1 MSTTAPESTA
11 TESGVA
17 ASTAG
22 TAGSAAPEPVR
33 YDPIMVVAAAGP
45 ADDPTFAIW
54 QVETD
59 PDVQLGDF
67 SGAWLIDG
75 AGIHGF
81 AASADWI
88 EGTDDRAAM
97 LAALLRYPVL
107 FVGDEAAAKVLPSDV
122 ALVDVAATEV
132 ALNDALTSAKQYF
145 SAEFPGKKQPAW
157 GSFRTLAEFRE
168 AEVGAG
174 GAGAGAGQR
183 AGERAGESADECAGS
198 RAEESAGAADGS
210 GAGESAGAA
219 DGSDSAANGS
229 GSAAEREAVATALQE
244 AAALRGWIAQYNA
257 FDKLRVRRLGPVISE
272 FVTAQPLP
280 LVLAQRG

>member
-1 MSTTAPESTA
+1 
-11 TESGVA
+11 
-17 ASTAG
+17 
-22 TAGSAAPEPVR
+22 
-33 YDPIMVVAAAGP
+33 MVVAVAGP

-97 LAALLRYPVL
+97 LAALLCYPVL
-107 FVGDEAAAKVLPSDV
+107 FVGDEAAAKVLPNDV

-132 ALNDALTSAKQYF
+132 ALNDALASAKQHF
-145 SAEFPGKKQPAW
+145 SDEFPGKKQPAW
-157 GSFRTLAEFRE
+157 GSFRTLEEFRE
-168 AEVGAG
+168 AE
-174 GAGAGAGQR
+174 AGAGAG
-183 AGERAGESADECAGS
+183 GGS
-198 RAEESAGAADGS
+198 K
-210 GAGESAGAA
+210 
-219 DGSDSAANGS
+219 
-229 GSAAEREAVATALQE
+229 AEREAVAAALQE

-272 FVTAQPLP
+272 FVTAQTLP

>member
-11 TESGVA
+11 TESGAA
-17 ASTAG
+17 ASTAAPG
-22 TAGSAAPEPVR
+22 ADPAGSGATPSTPEPVR
-33 YDPIMVVAAAGP
+33 YDPIMVVAATGP

-59 PDVQLGDF
+59 PEVQLGDF

-122 ALVDVAATEV
+122 ALVDVEATEV
-132 ALNDALTSAKQYF
+132 ALNDALASAKQHF
-145 SAEFPGKKQPAW
+145 SDEFPGKKQPAW

-168 AEVGAG
+168 AEAGVGGQVGGAG
-174 GAGAGAGQR
+174 GAASGSAGEGADEAGAKGSAEGS
-183 AGERAGESADECAGS
+183 AGEGEAERAGSE
-198 RAEESAGAADGS
+198 
-210 GAGESAGAA
+210 
-219 DGSDSAANGS
+219 
-229 GSAAEREAVATALQE
+229 AEREAVATALQE

>member
-11 TESGVA
+11 AESGVA
-17 ASTAG
+17 ASTA
-22 TAGSAAPEPVR
+22 APGAQEPVR
-33 YDPIMVVAAAGP
+33 YDPIMVVVAAGP

-107 FVGDEAAAKVLPSDV
+107 FVGDEKAAKVLPSDV

-132 ALNDALTSAKQYF
+132 ALNDALTSAKQHF
-145 SAEFPGKKQPAW
+145 NDEFPGKKQPAW
-157 GSFRTLAEFRE
+157 GSFRTLEEFRE
-168 AEVGAG
+168 DEAG
-174 GAGAGAGQR
+174 GAGA
-183 AGERAGESADECAGS
+183 
-198 RAEESAGAADGS
+198 AGAADESAGVGEEGS
-210 GAGESAGAA
+210 AGAGAGE
-219 DGSDSAANGS
+219 
-229 GSAAEREAVATALQE
+229 AERAGSEAEQEAVAVALQE

-272 FVTAQPLP
+272 FAATQTLP
-280 LVLAQRG
+280 LALAQRG

>member
-11 TESGVA
+11 AGAGA
-17 ASTAG
+17 ASAVSPAAAPG
-22 TAGSAAPEPVR
+22 APEPVR

-107 FVGDEAAAKVLPSDV
+107 FVGDEAAAKVLPNDV
-122 ALVDVAATEV
+122 ALVDVEATEV
-132 ALNDALTSAKQYF
+132 ALNDALASAKQL
-145 SAEFPGKKQPAW
+145 S
-157 GSFRTLAEFRE
+157 L
-168 AEVGAG
+168 
-174 GAGAGAGQR
+174 
-183 AGERAGESADECAGS
+183 
-198 RAEESAGAADGS
+198 
-210 GAGESAGAA
+210 
-219 DGSDSAANGS
+219 
-229 GSAAEREAVATALQE
+229 
-244 AAALRGWIAQYNA
+244 IH
-257 FDKLRVRRLGPVISE
+257 I
-272 FVTAQPLP
+272 
-280 LVLAQRG
+280 

>member
-11 TESGVA
+11 AESGVA

-22 TAGSAAPEPVR
+22 SGTTPNAAPGAPEPVR
-33 YDPIMVVAAAGP
+33 YDPIMVVAATGP

-59 PDVQLGDF
+59 PEVQLGDF

-107 FVGDEAAAKVLPSDV
+107 LVGDEAAAKVLPNDV
-122 ALVDVAATEV
+122 ALVDVAATEI
-132 ALNDALTSAKQYF
+132 ALNDALASAKQHF
-145 SAEFPGKKQPAW
+145 SDEFPGKKQPAW
-157 GSFRTLAEFRE
+157 GSFRTLEEFRE
-168 AEVGAG
+168 AEAG
-174 GAGAGAGQR
+174 VAGAGAG
-183 AGERAGESADECAGS
+183 GGADAA
-198 RAEESAGAADGS
+198 AE
-210 GAGESAGAA
+210 
-219 DGSDSAANGS
+219 SDSVANGS
-229 GSAAEREAVATALQE
+229 DSAAEREAVAVALQE

-272 FVTAQPLP
+272 FVTAQSLP

>member
-1 MSTTAPESTA
+1 
-11 TESGVA
+11 
-17 ASTAG
+17 
-22 TAGSAAPEPVR
+22 
-33 YDPIMVVAAAGP
+33 MVVAATGP

-59 PDVQLGDF
+59 PEVQLGDF

-88 EGTDDRAAM
+88 EGADDRAAM

-107 FVGDEAAAKVLPSDV
+107 LVGDEAVAKVLPNDV
-122 ALVDVAATEV
+122 ALVDVEATEI
-132 ALNDALTSAKQYF
+132 ALNDALASAKQHF
-145 SAEFPGKKQPAW
+145 SDEFPGKKQPAW
-157 GSFRTLAEFRE
+157 GSFRTLEEFRE
-168 AEVGAG
+168 AEAGVAGSGTGG
-174 GAGAGAGQR
+174 GAGAA
-183 AGERAGESADECAGS
+183 
-198 RAEESAGAADGS
+198 AE
-210 GAGESAGAA
+210 
-219 DGSDSAANGS
+219 SDSVANGS
-229 GSAAEREAVATALQE
+229 DSAAEREAVAVALQE

-272 FVTAQPLP
+272 FVTAQTLP

>member
-11 TESGVA
+11 AESGVA
-17 ASTAG
+17 ASA
-22 TAGSAAPEPVR
+22 AGSGTTPNAAPGAPEPVR
-33 YDPIMVVAAAGP
+33 YDPIMVVAATGP

-59 PDVQLGDF
+59 PEVQLGDF

-107 FVGDEAAAKVLPSDV
+107 LVGDEAAAKVLPNDV

-132 ALNDALTSAKQYF
+132 ALNDALASAKQHF
-145 SAEFPGKKQPAW
+145 SDEFPGKKQPAW
-157 GSFRTLAEFRE
+157 GSFRTLEEFRE
-168 AEVGAG
+168 AEAG
-174 GAGAGAGQR
+174 VAGAGAG
-183 AGERAGESADECAGS
+183 GG
-198 RAEESAGAADGS
+198 AGAA
-210 GAGESAGAA
+210 AE
-219 DGSDSAANGS
+219 SDSVANGS
-229 GSAAEREAVATALQE
+229 GSAAEREAVAVALQE

-272 FVTAQPLP
+272 FVTAQTLP

>member
-11 TESGVA
+11 AGES
-17 ASTAG
+17 AS
-22 TAGSAAPEPVR
+22 VR
-33 YDPIMVVAAAGP
+33 YDPIMVVAAAGSAAGPAADP

-81 AASADWI
+81 AANADWI

-107 FVGDEAAAKVLPSDV
+107 FVGDAAAAELLPREV
-122 ALVDVAATEV
+122 ALIDVAATE
-132 ALNDALTSAKQYF
+132 AGLEDALASAKQHF
-145 SAEFPGKKQPAW
+145 SSEFPDKKQPAW
-157 GSFRTLAEFRE
+157 GSFRLLAEFRE
-168 AEVGAG
+168 AEAG
-174 GAGAGAGQR
+174 IAGAGDA
-183 AGERAGESADECAGS
+183 ERA
-198 RAEESAGAADGS
+198 
-210 GAGESAGAA
+210 
-219 DGSDSAANGS
+219 
-229 GSAAEREAVATALQE
+229 AVASALKE

-257 FDKLRVRRLGPVISE
+257 FDKLRVRRIGAVNSE
-272 FVTAQPLP
+272 FSNARPLP
-280 LVLAQRG
+280 VVLTKRG

>member
-1 MSTTAPESTA
+1 MSTTAPESIA

-17 ASTAG
+17 ASTAASG
-22 TAGSAAPEPVR
+22 AAPVAPEPVR

-75 AGIHGF
+75 SGIHGF

-122 ALVDVAATEV
+122 ALVDVEATEV
-132 ALNDALTSAKQYF
+132 ALNDALASAKQHF
-145 SAEFPGKKQPAW
+145 SDEFPGKKQPAW

-168 AEVGAG
+168 AEAGVGGQVGGAG
-174 GAGAGAGQR
+174 GAASGSAGEGADEAGAKGSAEGS
-183 AGERAGESADECAGS
+183 AGEGEAECAGS
-198 RAEESAGAADGS
+198 E
-210 GAGESAGAA
+210 
-219 DGSDSAANGS
+219 
-229 GSAAEREAVATALQE
+229 AEREAVATALQE

-272 FVTAQPLP
+272 FVTAQTLP

>member
-11 TESGVA
+11 TESGAA
-17 ASTAG
+17 ASTAASG
-22 TAGSAAPEPVR
+22 AAPVAPEPVR

-107 FVGDEAAAKVLPSDV
+107 LVGDEAAAKVLPNDV

-132 ALNDALTSAKQYF
+132 ALNDALASAKQHF
-145 SAEFPGKKQPAW
+145 SDEFPGKKQPAW
-157 GSFRTLAEFRE
+157 GSFRTLEEFRE
-168 AEVGAG
+168 AEAG
-174 GAGAGAGQR
+174 VAGAGAG
-183 AGERAGESADECAGS
+183 
-198 RAEESAGAADGS
+198 DGS
-210 GAGESAGAA
+210 K
-219 DGSDSAANGS
+219 
-229 GSAAEREAVATALQE
+229 AEREAVAAALQE

-272 FVTAQPLP
+272 FVTAQTLP

>member
-11 TESGVA
+11 AGVVVSETE
-17 ASTAG
+17 AG
-22 TAGSAAPEPVR
+22 ESAPVR
-33 YDPIMVVAAAGP
+33 YDPIMVVAAADPAAGSAAAGS

-88 EGTDDRAAM
+88 EGTDDQAAM

-107 FVGDEAAAKVLPSDV
+107 FVGDAAAAELLPSDV
-122 ALVDVAATEV
+122 ALIDVAATE
-132 ALNDALTSAKQYF
+132 AGLNDALASAKQHF
-145 SAEFPGKKQPAW
+145 SSEFPDKKQPAW
-157 GSFRTLAEFRE
+157 GSFRPLAEFRE
-168 AEVGAG
+168 AEAGIAGAG
-174 GAGAGAGQR
+174 ASAGEGADGAGAGADD
-183 AGERAGESADECAGS
+183 AERA
-198 RAEESAGAADGS
+198 
-210 GAGESAGAA
+210 
-219 DGSDSAANGS
+219 
-229 GSAAEREAVATALQE
+229 AVASALKE

-257 FDKLRVRRLGPVISE
+257 FDKLRVRRIGAVNSD
-272 FVTAQPLP
+272 FSNTRPLP
-280 LVLAQRG
+280 VVLTKRG

>member
-11 TESGVA
+11 AGES
-17 ASTAG
+17 AS
-22 TAGSAAPEPVR
+22 VR
-33 YDPIMVVAAAGP
+33 YDPIMVVAAAGSAAGPAADP

-81 AASADWI
+81 AANADWI

-107 FVGDEAAAKVLPSDV
+107 FVGDAAAAELLPSDV
-122 ALVDVAATEV
+122 ALIDVAATE
-132 ALNDALTSAKQYF
+132 AGLNDALASAKQHF
-145 SAEFPGKKQPAW
+145 SSEFPDKKQPAW
-157 GSFRTLAEFRE
+157 GSFRPLAEFRE
-168 AEVGAG
+168 AEAGIAGAG
-174 GAGAGAGQR
+174 ASAGEGADGAGAGADD
-183 AGERAGESADECAGS
+183 AERA
-198 RAEESAGAADGS
+198 
-210 GAGESAGAA
+210 
-219 DGSDSAANGS
+219 
-229 GSAAEREAVATALQE
+229 AVASALKE

-257 FDKLRVRRLGPVISE
+257 FDKLRVRRIGAVNSD
-272 FVTAQPLP
+272 FSNTRPLP
-280 LVLAQRG
+280 VVLTKRG

>member
-11 TESGVA
+11 AESGAA

-132 ALNDALTSAKQYF
+132 ALNDALASAKQHF
-145 SAEFPGKKQPAW
+145 SDEFPGKKQPAW

-174 GAGAGAGQR
+174 GAGGAASGSAGEGADEAGAKGSAEGS
-183 AGERAGESADECAGS
+183 AGEGEAECAGS
-198 RAEESAGAADGS
+198 E
-210 GAGESAGAA
+210 
-219 DGSDSAANGS
+219 
-229 GSAAEREAVATALQE
+229 AEREAVATALQE

-272 FVTAQPLP
+272 FVTAQTLP

>member
-1 MSTTAPESTA
+1 
-11 TESGVA
+11 
-17 ASTAG
+17 
-22 TAGSAAPEPVR
+22 
-33 YDPIMVVAAAGP
+33 MVVAATGP

-59 PDVQLGDF
+59 PEVQLGDF

-107 FVGDEAAAKVLPSDV
+107 LVGDEAAAKVLPNDV
-122 ALVDVAATEV
+122 ALVDVAATEI
-132 ALNDALTSAKQYF
+132 ALNDALASAKQHF
-145 SAEFPGKKQPAW
+145 SDEFPGKKQPAW
-157 GSFRTLAEFRE
+157 GSFRTLEEFRE
-168 AEVGAG
+168 AEVGVAGSGAG
-174 GAGAGAGQR
+174 GS
-183 AGERAGESADECAGS
+183 AGEGAGS
-198 RAEESAGAADGS
+198 RL
-210 GAGESAGAA
+210 GESAGAA
-219 DGSDSAANGS
+219 NGGDSVANGS
-229 GSAAEREAVATALQE
+229 DSAAEREAVAVALQE

-272 FVTAQPLP
+272 FVTAQTLP

>member
-1 MSTTAPESTA
+1 
-11 TESGVA
+11 
-17 ASTAG
+17 
-22 TAGSAAPEPVR
+22 
-33 YDPIMVVAAAGP
+33 MVVAAAGP

-59 PDVQLGDF
+59 PEVQLGDF

-107 FVGDEAAAKVLPSDV
+107 LVGDQAAAKALPNDV
-122 ALVDVAATEV
+122 ALVDVEATEV
-132 ALNDALTSAKQYF
+132 GLNDALASAKQHF
-145 SAEFPGKKQPAW
+145 SDEFPGKKQPAW
-157 GSFRTLAEFRE
+157 GSFRTLEEFRE
-168 AEVGAG
+168 AEAGVAGSGAG
-174 GAGAGAGQR
+174 GS
-183 AGERAGESADECAGS
+183 AGEGAGS
-198 RAEESAGAADGS
+198 RL
-210 GAGESAGAA
+210 GESAGAA
-219 DGSDSAANGS
+219 NGGDSAANGS
-229 GSAAEREAVATALQE
+229 DSAAEREAVAVALQE

-272 FVTAQPLP
+272 FVTAQTLP

>member
-11 TESGVA
+11 TESGVV

-22 TAGSAAPEPVR
+22 PGTTPNAAPGAPEPVR
-33 YDPIMVVAAAGP
+33 YDPIMVVAATGP

-59 PDVQLGDF
+59 PEVQLGDF

-107 FVGDEAAAKVLPSDV
+107 LVGDEAAAKVLPNDV
-122 ALVDVAATEV
+122 ALVDVAATEI
-132 ALNDALTSAKQYF
+132 ALNDALASAKQHF
-145 SAEFPGKKQPAW
+145 SDEFPGKKQPAW
-157 GSFRTLAEFRE
+157 GSFRTLEEFRE
-168 AEVGAG
+168 AEAG
-174 GAGAGAGQR
+174 VAGAGAG
-183 AGERAGESADECAGS
+183 GG
-198 RAEESAGAADGS
+198 AGAA
-210 GAGESAGAA
+210 AE
-219 DGSDSAANGS
+219 SDSVANGS
-229 GSAAEREAVATALQE
+229 DSAAEREAVAVALQE

-272 FVTAQPLP
+272 FVTAQTLP

>member
-11 TESGVA
+11 AESGVA

-22 TAGSAAPEPVR
+22 SGTTPNAAPGAPEPVR
-33 YDPIMVVAAAGP
+33 YDPIMVVAATGP

-59 PDVQLGDF
+59 PEVQLGDF

-107 FVGDEAAAKVLPSDV
+107 LVGDEAVAKALPNDV
-122 ALVDVAATEV
+122 ALVDVEATEV
-132 ALNDALTSAKQYF
+132 ALNDALASAKQHF
-145 SAEFPGKKQPAW
+145 SDEFPGKKQPAW
-157 GSFRTLAEFRE
+157 GSFRTLEEFRE
-168 AEVGAG
+168 AEAG
-174 GAGAGAGQR
+174 VA
-183 AGERAGESADECAGS
+183 
-198 RAEESAGAADGS
+198 GS
-210 GAGESAGAA
+210 GAGDGADA
-219 DGSDSAANGS
+219 AAESDSVANGS
-229 GSAAEREAVATALQE
+229 DSAAEREAVAVALQE

-272 FVTAQPLP
+272 FVTAQTLP